1 LQPPDSA
8 SIPADFGLFPSII
21 VTRLSQEGRHNSNN
35 PKDIRVATYLLATE
49 FLIEGLA
56 PPTSANLRH
65 YSKLNNLRPAS
76 TTRQRPVLAREI
88 SRTCA
93 TLFAAWICKALSRC
107 HSLNALLAS
116 VVFSAGLALAV
127 MLNGA
132 VCLLGKP
139 LLLEIAERARIPAVP
154 FLLAL
159 ATISNIGSAMTLTGN
174 PQNIIIGHA
183 SGWGWSA

>member
-1 LQPPDSA
+1 
-8 SIPADFGLFPSII
+8 
-21 VTRLSQEGRHNSNN
+21 
-35 PKDIRVATYLLATE
+35 
-49 FLIEGLA
+49 
-56 PPTSANLRH
+56 
-65 YSKLNNLRPAS
+65 
-76 TTRQRPVLAREI
+76 VLAREI